1 MSKPSSRKTR
11 IDNRGYHYGSKI
23 KDRSPDFNVSLE
35 DIDSAILYY
44 FENVIRPSV
53 KENDENIKVP
63 ILYGSAE
70 RWKSILK
77 DGYLKDKK
85 RQTITP
91 VIVFKRNTIN
101 LDETIPQDKLDANN
115 PFQQRF
121 TQTNK
126 YDNLT
131 AQIQTTPQREYH
143 NVTFPDY
150 VVLNYSFVV
159 WTSYIQ
165 QMNKIVE
172 KITYSDG
179 AYWGRPDKMRFRSN
193 VISFDDAT
201 EINDTERIVRTN
213 FEVEMRG
220 YILTDQFN
228 SRPTKSKYIS
238 PKKLI
243 FVNEELKIDV

>member
-1 MSKPSSRKTR
+1 
-11 IDNRGYHYGSKI
+11 
-23 KDRSPDFNVSLE
+23 
-35 DIDSAILYY
+35 
-44 FENVIRPSV
+44 
-53 KENDENIKVP
+53 
-63 ILYGSAE
+63 
-70 RWKSILK
+70 
-77 DGYLKDKK
+77 
-85 RQTITP
+85 
-91 VIVFKRNTIN
+91 
-101 LDETIPQDKLDANN
+101 
-115 PFQQRF
+115 
-121 TQTNK
+121 
-126 YDNLT
+126 
-131 AQIQTTPQREYH
+131 
-143 NVTFPDY
+143 
-150 VVLNYSFVV
+150 
-159 WTSYIQ
+159 
-165 QMNKIVE
+165 MNKIVE